1 MPTIRGHA
9 ELPVGVQF
17 APQFEVLHL
26 TTSTWARLYD
36 AMRLAKRT
44 TVVDGQPVR
53 PERLPLRRSHSAC

>member
-9 ELPVGVQF
+9 DLSVGVQF

-44 TVVDGQPVR
+44 SVVNGQPVR
-53 PERLPLRRSHSAC
+53 PARRPLRRSQSAC